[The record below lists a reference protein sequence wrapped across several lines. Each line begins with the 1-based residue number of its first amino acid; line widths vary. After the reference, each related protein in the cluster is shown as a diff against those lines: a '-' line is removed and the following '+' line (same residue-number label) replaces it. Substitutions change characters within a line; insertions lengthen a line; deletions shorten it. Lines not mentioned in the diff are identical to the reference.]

1 LLEHLVSLR
10 EPRAFRLE
18 VAALLLQA
26 GERAVGIRDGALR
39 LTQRIARFRTSSLL
53 LIELGL

>member
-1 LLEHLVSLR
+1 VSLR
-10 EPRAFRLE
+10 EPRAFRLQ

-39 LTQRIARFRTSSLL
+39 FTQRIARFSACRFLL
-53 LIELGL
+53 VELGL

>member
-1 LLEHLVSLR
+1 VSLR
-10 EPRAFRLE
+10 EPRAFRLQI
-18 VAALLLQA
+18 AALLLQA